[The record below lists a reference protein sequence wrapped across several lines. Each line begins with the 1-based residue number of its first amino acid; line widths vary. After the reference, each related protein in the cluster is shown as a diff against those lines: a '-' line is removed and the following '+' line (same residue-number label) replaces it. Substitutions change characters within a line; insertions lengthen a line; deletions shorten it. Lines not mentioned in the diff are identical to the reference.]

1 MVVWV
6 SEGVGPLDGKAGP
19 GRVTTSLRA
28 RTLALSTTA
37 VGDVAP
43 GSDGAVN
50 PCESAR
56 DYSEWVRG
64 DALRSLDDE
73 ERTSRRMIGLS
84 ADSLHKLTPAERN
97 TG

>member
-43 GSDGAVN
+43 GSDGADPLLVN
-50 PCESAR
+50 LPGTIVSECVVMLSAR
-56 DYSEWVRG
+56 LTTKRG
-64 DALRSLDDE
+64 R
-73 ERTSRRMIGLS
+73 
-84 ADSLHKLTPAERN
+84 AE
-97 TG
+97 G

>member
-1 MVVWV
+1 MVHDKTIVLTPTVMVVWV

-56 DYSEWVRG
+56 DYSE
-64 DALRSLDDE
+64 
-73 ERTSRRMIGLS
+73 
-84 ADSLHKLTPAERN
+84 
-97 TG
+97 